1 MSLKGK
7 VAIVTAGAMGI
18 VVGYFLPADDTAM
31 AALRRK
37 GKPAAR
43 QVAAA
48 HSM

>member
-1 MSLKGK
+1 
-7 VAIVTAGAMGI
+7 MGI

-31 AALRRK
+31 SALRRK
-37 GKPAAR
+37 PKPAAR